1 MLLPVPWHGGSQ
13 PFWAQNA
20 TAGCLHP
27 EEAESLLINNWK
39 NWGCREYLSGLRL
52 AKIIGTQS
60 WKLGDGHVQAPSL
73 CPSPLPRSQTS
84 VSVPTGQ
91 GRHTPLTIHEASAP
105 APPAS
110 TPLCVLFPQPG
121 RALPPICLARGNV
134 AR

>member
-13 PFWAQNA
+13 PFWAQSA

-27 EEAESLLINNWK
+27 EEAESLPINNWK

-52 AKIIGTQS
+52 SKIIGTRS
-60 WKLGDGHVQAPSL
+60 RKLGDRHAQAPSL
-73 CPSPLPRSQTS
+73 CPSPLPRFQTR

-91 GRHTPLTIHEASAP
+91 SQHTPLTIHEASAS

-110 TPLCVLFPQPG
+110 MPFCALFPQPG
-121 RALPPICLARGNV
+121 HALLPICLVRGNI
-134 AR
+134 AK